1 MKKFLKIASLLLCLA
16 LVISCAFG
24 CSGSSDEE
32 TGEDDNSSKSG
43 KLYVF
48 NWGDYIGEET
58 IEKFEEKYP
67 NIDVIYDIF
76 DSNESMYQKLIGSNI
91 PYDILIP
98 SDYMIERLIR
108 ENRLKEIDMSK
119 LENYHYIDEKCL
131 NTIYDP
137 ENKYSVPY
145 TYGTLGILYNTKM
158 VEEEPHSWNTL
169 WDEQYKGEILM
180 LDQVRDTMC
189 LALKRLGYSANSTDP
204 EEIEAARQS
213 LVEQKHLVANYG
225 NDDLKDKMIA
235 GRYMF
240 SVAYSGDAIWMI
252 EGNEDLA
259 YVVPDEG
266 SNFFI
271 DAMCIPTSSKNT
283 EAAYLFIDF
292 MNDPEIAY
300 ENAEYIGYST
310 PHTEALQLLGED
322 YIEDEVYNPSA
333 ETLAKCE
340 QYVSFD
346 AKTQKLYNESWRTI
360 RQLTSLT
367 PAVIVT
373 LALFVVAVIAFVVR
387 EIVKSHKEKKESG
400 IA

>member
-91 PYDILIP
+91 PYDILVP

-213 LVEQKHLVANYG
+213 LVEQKHLV
-225 NDDLKDKMIA
+225 
-235 GRYMF
+235 
-240 SVAYSGDAIWMI
+240 
-252 EGNEDLA
+252 
-259 YVVPDEG
+259 
-266 SNFFI
+266 
-271 DAMCIPTSSKNT
+271 
-283 EAAYLFIDF
+283 
-292 MNDPEIAY
+292 
-300 ENAEYIGYST
+300 
-310 PHTEALQLLGED
+310 
-322 YIEDEVYNPSA
+322 
-333 ETLAKCE
+333 
-340 QYVSFD
+340 
-346 AKTQKLYNESWRTI
+346 
-360 RQLTSLT
+360 
-367 PAVIVT
+367 
-373 LALFVVAVIAFVVR
+373 
-387 EIVKSHKEKKESG
+387 
-400 IA
+400 